1 MVVKGGKKKLNFWM
15 FGRINPD
22 FVFDSFEDVQKYLEG
37 VDDETIRADSSRWIF
52 FDYNIDPEPLS
63 IHNRNY

>member
-1 MVVKGGKKKLNFWM
+1 M

-22 FVFDSFEDVQKYLEG
+22 FVFDSFEDVQRYLEG

-52 FDYNIDPEPLS
+52 FDYNTDPEPLS